1 VDHWLHAL
9 AILDA
14 LHQHDRMNRHEP
26 EDLHGDVR
34 DLDQTILMM
43 RKMKKAAKMKCDLNL
58 VDLNLVDLNLVDLN
72 LVDLNLVDLNLVG
85 SMGVQLKKDDQRKRD
100 GWMDGQN

>member
-1 VDHWLHAL
+1 
-9 AILDA
+9 
-14 LHQHDRMNRHEP
+14 MNRHEP

-43 RKMKKAAKMKCDLNL
+43 RKMKKAAKMKGDL
-58 VDLNLVDLNLVDLN
+58 
-72 LVDLNLVDLNLVG
+72 
-85 SMGVQLKKDDQRKRD
+85 RKRD

>member
-43 RKMKKAAKMKCDLNL
+43 RKMKKAAKMKGDLNL
-58 VDLNLVDLNLVDLN
+58 D
-72 LVDLNLVDLNLVG
+72 DLNLVDLNLVG

>member
-1 VDHWLHAL
+1 
-9 AILDA
+9 
-14 LHQHDRMNRHEP
+14 MNRHEP

-43 RKMKKAAKMKCDLNL
+43 RKMKKAAKMK
-58 VDLNLVDLNLVDLN
+58 
-72 LVDLNLVDLNLVG
+72 G
-85 SMGVQLKKDDQRKRD
+85 DQRKRD